1 MANAKNHELI
11 AREFWEGTGLAE
23 RFPRDIEKAVALKL
37 PLALVK
43 MPRVTV
49 PAIRRWLEAR
59 YMRAH
64 VPHDGRELMGCLV
77 AYRGFGIA
85 FVCGA
90 DPEDEQRLTVAHETS
105 HFLSDYLLPRQ
116 QILHAM
122 GEQIAEV
129 LDGKRPPTPAERASA
144 VLCHV
149 HLGAHVHL
157 LPRHGQDEDSDP
169 IVGQAEDRADHLGL
183 ELMAPQEQISA
194 LVRAARSASQSPQT
208 ICAMLAGHFGLP
220 ANAFTRFVCVANQPR
235 IISFLE
241 DIRPAIEGRR

>member
-11 AREFWEGTGLAE
+11 AREFWQGTGLAD

-59 YMRAH
+59 YMRAQ
-64 VPHDGRELMGCLV
+64 VPYDRRELMGCLV

-105 HFLSDYLLPRQ
+105 HFLRDYLLPRQ

-122 GEQIAEV
+122 GEQIADV

-169 IVGQAEDRADHLGL
+169 IVGHAEDRADLLGL
-183 ELMAPQEQISA
+183 ELVAPQEQISA
-194 LVRAARSASQSPQT
+194 LLRAARGASQSAQA
-208 ICAMLAGHFGLP
+208 ICATLAGHFGLP
-220 ANAFTRFVCVANQPR
+220 TNAFTRIVGVTNKPR

-241 DIRPAIEGRR
+241 DIRSALEGRS